1 MGLGDT
7 EARLIRQSRGAV
19 SSGYFIQGSYL
30 LVQMAASTQQIATKA
45 AFAIETDRAGPTLL
59 RCASHANI
67 SGPALLTE
75 LYENTLQ

>member
-1 MGLGDT
+1 
-7 EARLIRQSRGAV
+7 
-19 SSGYFIQGSYL
+19 
-30 LVQMAASTQQIATKA
+30 MAASTQQITTKA